1 MGERGAGSSRSRQC
15 VASRSTRRH
24 CWSSAISCSSTLDT
38 RTSVR
43 YRRLMDYELENLRRS
58 IAMLSPGARALDR
71 EQALRVLADLQ
82 AAQRERDELRE
93 RLAERDG
100 PFE

>member
-1 MGERGAGSSRSRQC
+1 
-15 VASRSTRRH
+15 
-24 CWSSAISCSSTLDT
+24 
-38 RTSVR
+38 
-43 YRRLMDYELENLRRS
+43 MDYELEQLRRS

-71 EQALRVLADLQ
+71 EGALRLLADLQ

-93 RLAERDG
+93 RLKERGG

>member
-1 MGERGAGSSRSRQC
+1 
-15 VASRSTRRH
+15 
-24 CWSSAISCSSTLDT
+24 
-38 RTSVR
+38 
-43 YRRLMDYELENLRRS
+43 MDYELENLRRS